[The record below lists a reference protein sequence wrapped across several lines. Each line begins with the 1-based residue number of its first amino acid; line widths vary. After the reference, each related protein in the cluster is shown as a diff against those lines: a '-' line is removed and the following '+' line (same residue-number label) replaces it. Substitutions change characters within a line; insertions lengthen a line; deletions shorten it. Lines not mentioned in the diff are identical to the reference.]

1 VSADEPTAPADPS
14 QAPASIA
21 RAQATRR
28 ARTAAA
34 VVAIASVIALAA
46 LAFAAAVVAIASVIA
61 LAALA
66 FAARAGTTGFAL
78 PAPAAQPAHP
88 PPQPPRRRRRRS
100 LPHHRGRASSRSDSQ
115 PGHAI
120 ARRDPGRD
128 GSRTDWPWSRSMVTI
143 CSVAQ
148 PRAAARCRSAY
159 WRVVDSV
166 LVSTWRMVDWR
177 TYK

>member
-1 VSADEPTAPADPS
+1 MSADEPTAPADPS

-28 ARTAAA
+28 ART
-34 VVAIASVIALAA
+34 
-46 LAFAAAVVAIASVIA
+46 AAAVVAIASVIA